1 MKLPYHHMLHRIT
14 CLAVLLGF
22 VSSASGQAFN
32 DAIFR
37 PEAPIPVSGAVSRK
51 THNDAGPFD
60 LNLPLTGTPGVERR
74 SGGANGDHVIV
85 VTFGTRVT
93 NVQNVMVTS
102 GTGFV
107 GFSQLTAQGFQYTVF
122 LSGVSNAQRVTVT
135 LFNVN
140 DGFGNQSD
148 TIPVTFGVLLGDTN
162 GNGFVT
168 ASDIGQVKGNAG
180 QPVTEANFTSD
191 VNTNGAIN
199 ASDIGQVKAL
209 SGTQLP

>member
-1 MKLPYHHMLHRIT
+1 MKLPHHHTLRRVT
-14 CLAVLLGF
+14 FLAVLLGLA
-22 VSSASGQAFN
+22 VPASSQTYN
-32 DAIFR
+32 DAISE

-85 VTFGTRVT
+85 ITFGTRVT

-199 ASDIGQVKAL
+199 ASDIGQVKAQ
-209 SGTQLP
+209 SGGQLP